1 MNSNENPTMI
11 FWKGAWLKI
20 SVVVPVYN
28 ERNTIKEILRQIQNV
43 DLEKEI
49 IVVDD
54 YSTDGT
60 REILKEI
67 RGDNLKILFHNKNR
81 GKGAAL
87 RTGFQE
93 VTGDIVI
100 IQDADLEYNPQEYFI
115 LIQPILEGKADA
127 VYGSRFSGG
136 PHRVLFFWH
145 YVGNKLLTTL
155 SNMFTNLNLT
165 DMETCYK
172 AFRSSLLKNIDIK
185 SKRFGFEPEITAKLA
200 KLKCRIYEVPIS
212 YSGRD
217 YSEGKKITWKDGIAA
232 LFWIIRYN
240 IFSWLRYRLT
250 LIKSLTNGPLWID
263 FFCQNGKEEARTMKI
278 EIERKFSVTVCL
290 SVFLL
295 LFSLNQPVTLRCR
308 IYLWRLLQ
316 QQSY

>member
-1 MNSNENPTMI
+1 M
-11 FWKGAWLKI
+11 KI

-28 ERNTIKEILRQIQNV
+28 EKNTIREIVRRIQQV
-43 DLEKEI
+43 SLEKEI
-49 IVVDD
+49 IIVDD

-60 REILKEI
+60 REILKGMEE
-67 RGDNLKILFHNKNR
+67 NTLKILFHDKNQ

-93 VTGDIVI
+93 VIGDIVI
-100 IQDADLEYNPQEYFI
+100 IQDADLEYNPQEYSI

-136 PHRVLFFWH
+136 PHRVLLFWH
-145 YVGNKLLTTL
+145 YVGNKFLTTL

-217 YSEGKKITWKDGIAA
+217 YSEGKKINWKDGIAA
-232 LFWIIRYN
+232 FFWIIRYN
-240 IFSWLRYRLT
+240 IFS
-250 LIKSLTNGPLWID
+250 
-263 FFCQNGKEEARTMKI
+263 
-278 EIERKFSVTVCL
+278 
-290 SVFLL
+290 
-295 LFSLNQPVTLRCR
+295 
-308 IYLWRLLQ
+308 
-316 QQSY
+316 